1 MGYVEERINFQTN
14 FFNGISF
21 FEKNL
26 NIIFT
31 EIYLKY
37 WIRKTI

>member
-21 FEKNL
+21 FEKKSKYHIYRNL
-26 NIIFT
+26 S
-31 EIYLKY
+31 
-37 WIRKTI
+37 